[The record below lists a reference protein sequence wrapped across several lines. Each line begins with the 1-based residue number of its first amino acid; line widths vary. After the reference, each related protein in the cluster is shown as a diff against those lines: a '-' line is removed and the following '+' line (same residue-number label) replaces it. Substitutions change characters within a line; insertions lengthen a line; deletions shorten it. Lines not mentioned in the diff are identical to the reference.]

1 MYIKISEEVAKQ
13 YRKEV
18 EQILNNKDFQKLRF
32 YKQHNWSNRLIHS
45 INVSYLSWW
54 IAKRFGCDEKTAA
67 RAGLLHDFCLYD
79 FHEETLNG
87 ENQAFLHPK
96 IAAEN
101 SIEHF
106 DVSEKERDAILS
118 HMFPLGPIPKSREA
132 WIITFADKV
141 CAAAELCS
149 ITIALARH
157 GKVQFTPSPA

>member
-32 YKQHNWSNRLIHS
+32 YKQHNWSNRLMHS

-67 RAGLLHDFCLYD
+67 RAGLLHDSCLYD

-149 ITIALARH
+149 IAIALARH

>member
-32 YKQHNWSNRLIHS
+32 YKQHNWSNRLMHS

-132 WIITFADKV
+132 WIIT
-141 CAAAELCS
+141 
-149 ITIALARH
+149 
-157 GKVQFTPSPA
+157 

>member
-32 YKQHNWSNRLIHS
+32 YKQHNWSNRLMHS